1 MTVVVRRRKLTVV
14 VRRRIIRKKVT
25 RCVGASTAI
34 PLGSKHAKRR
44 IHTHDLRMTVV
55 VRRRILHIGPK
66 KVVITWCVAAVLQSQ

>member
-55 VRRRILHIGPK
+55 VRRRILAHRGRLTRKRP
-66 KVVITWCVAAVLQSQ
+66 